1 VTPGLERHVGIAE
14 RHCAIRG
21 DPVVGDELLLRLSV
35 AVAGLPALRELGLE
49 LLLAQLLAPL
59 LNLAIAAQL
68 LTLGHPRLLTRET
81 LLTLDV
87 ARLLALEGAAMLDVT
102 RLLALEGAAMLDVA
116 RLLALEGAAVLDVAG
131 LLALQGAAVLDV
143 ARLLALHRAAVLN
156 GARLLPFD
164 ALHAWSRRAAM
175 AAAMSTAALHHE
187 RGPAATA
194 AAPERRRSAAVAAT
208 AATNC
213 RCSAATMITAPVTAA
228 GGRGRTSAIAVA
240 AARLCYR
247 RARNRQRGD
256 ARGEKQPSHR
266 KISFRTGKRPVRVTV
281 PTAKRMEPTA

>member
-35 AVAGLPALRELGLE
+35 AVAGLPALRELGLK

-68 LTLGHPRLLTRET
+68 LTLGHPRLLPRET
-81 LLTLDV
+81 LLALDV

-102 RLLALEGAAMLDVA
+102 RLLALEGAAVLDVA
-116 RLLALEGAAVLDVAG
+116 RLLALEGAAVLDVAD

-143 ARLLALHRAAVLN
+143 ARLLALHRAAALN
-156 GARLLPFD
+156 RARLLPFHV
-164 ALHAWSRRAAM
+164 LHAWSHRAAM
-175 AAAMSTAALHHE
+175 AAAMSTAAMHHE

-194 AAPERRRSAAVAAT
+194 KCWRSPT
-208 AATNC
+208 
-213 RCSAATMITAPVTAA
+213 
-228 GGRGRTSAIAVA
+228 AVA
-240 AARLCYR
+240 AATSIAVATAADVRGRAASAITVALATSMAAAGLC
-247 RARNRQRGD
+247 
-256 ARGEKQPSHR
+256 
-266 KISFRTGKRPVRVTV
+266 
-281 PTAKRMEPTA
+281 